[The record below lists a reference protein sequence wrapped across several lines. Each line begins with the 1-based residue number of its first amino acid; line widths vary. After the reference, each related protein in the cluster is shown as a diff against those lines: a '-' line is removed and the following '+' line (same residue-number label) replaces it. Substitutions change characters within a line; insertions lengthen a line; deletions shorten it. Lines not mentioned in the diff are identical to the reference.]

1 MIFLRLHFFLEK
13 VDDLLVVVALS
24 TPAKSAELT
33 MPTLQISPAQQNS
46 PKKLTYYVQKI
57 FLRPGGGGCTCIQC
71 HRYAYAPVA

>member
-13 VDDLLVVVALS
+13 VDDLFVVVALN

-46 PKKLTYYVQKI
+46 LKN
-57 FLRPGGGGCTCIQC
+57 
-71 HRYAYAPVA
+71 